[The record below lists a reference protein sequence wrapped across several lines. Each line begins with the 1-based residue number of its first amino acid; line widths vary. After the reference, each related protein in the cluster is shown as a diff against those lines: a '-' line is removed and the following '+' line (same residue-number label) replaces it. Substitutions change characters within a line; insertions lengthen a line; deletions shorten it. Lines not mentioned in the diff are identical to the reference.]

1 MLKTI
6 IVDDDVFYH
15 TNLKQLIAWE
25 AEGFIISGTAV
36 SGAEALRLMA
46 TVTPDLLI
54 TDMSM
59 PGLNGVN
66 LIRQALEKFPQLKVI
81 ALSAYEDFEYVK
93 QSLKMGAADYLL
105 KHRLTPETLLTVL
118 RSVKRSIDQEKQ
130 EERAQNRL
138 EEQINLGRSVLRRNF
153 IKNLISEEPPDRE
166 KIHAG
171 IEALELNLATKNLL
185 VAAGMIDDYSQ
196 LKEIYTAAGLGDL
209 VHSLLDI
216 SAEILTDTGQTIIS
230 GLDEGKF
237 IIIFSF
243 ADICSNQKMYNLV
256 IMALNR
262 IRATLKR
269 YLNITVSFGL
279 SDVCTHI
286 RDLSS
291 FYRQAEQLLE
301 KRFYYGKDRIFY
313 DQVVEGKPLNLSLLE
328 VKEEKRLLEL
338 VKAQKREEL
347 HRALNTI
354 FERIQQ
360 YQPNLSASKMVL
372 VTLITIVNRLICDF
386 ELPEEMVYAEIRT
399 PFEQLEGFDTICE
412 VKSWILSLYSK
423 LVDAIELYQFDDGL
437 SEVTKNA
444 IRFMHQNY
452 QKPISLRQ
460 IAEEIGVNCSYLSR
474 KFKQECGQ
482 GVVDYLNSFRVQ
494 KAKVLIEQGCYIV
507 KEVAEAVGFSNY
519 NYFFKVFKD
528 CQGMTPLTYEKYYRK
543 GKRDSSKH

>member
-153 IKNLISEEPPDRE
+153 IKKLISEEPPDRE

-185 VAAGMIDDYSQ
+185 VAAGMIDDYSH

-269 YLNITVSFGL
+269 YLNITVCFGL

-386 ELPEEMVYAEIRT
+386 ELPEEMVYA
-399 PFEQLEGFDTICE
+399 
-412 VKSWILSLYSK
+412 
-423 LVDAIELYQFDDGL
+423 
-437 SEVTKNA
+437 
-444 IRFMHQNY
+444 
-452 QKPISLRQ
+452 
-460 IAEEIGVNCSYLSR
+460 
-474 KFKQECGQ
+474 
-482 GVVDYLNSFRVQ
+482 
-494 KAKVLIEQGCYIV
+494 
-507 KEVAEAVGFSNY
+507 
-519 NYFFKVFKD
+519 
-528 CQGMTPLTYEKYYRK
+528 
-543 GKRDSSKH
+543 